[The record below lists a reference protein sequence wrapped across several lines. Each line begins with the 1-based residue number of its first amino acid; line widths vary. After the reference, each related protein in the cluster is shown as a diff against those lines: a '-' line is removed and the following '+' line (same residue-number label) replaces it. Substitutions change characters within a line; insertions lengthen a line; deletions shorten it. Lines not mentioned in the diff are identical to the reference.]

1 MGFQFIRRAAGAAGL
16 LFVAGLVPAAIQAQV
31 VVRGILYD
39 DATGLPVRGAV
50 MLVDP
55 ATDAPIAH
63 VRADSAGQFA
73 LQTREGTYQ
82 IAAVFPGYTSV
93 LSAPIGLEN
102 GEQMTVHVPIATSGD
117 PTHQI
122 AVVQHVKPA
131 AHASVRDDHS
141 RLRAFEARRALGTG
155 LHFDAAQIAHAHVA
169 TLGEFLQNVPGLS
182 VTDPGTTSSM
192 SMVRSS
198 ASFVS
203 NNPNTANACHIA
215 WFVDGRRI
223 DLPGMSDPITQGLG
237 MMTLDSVI
245 GIEVFRGLSELPPE
259 FADPDVRCGA
269 VAVWTKE

>member
-16 LFVAGLVPAAIQAQV
+16 LFVAGLVPAVVQSQV
-31 VVRGILYD
+31 VIRGILYD

-55 ATDAPIAH
+55 STDAPVAH

-73 LQTREGTYQ
+73 LQTREGQYQ

-93 LSAPIGLEN
+93 LSAPVSLQD
-102 GEQMTVHVPIATSGD
+102 GEQMTVHVPIAVSGD

-131 AHASVRDDHS
+131 HSSVRSEGS
-141 RLRAFEARRALGTG
+141 RLSAFNARRALGTG
-155 LHFDAAQIAHAHVA
+155 LHFDAQQIAHSHAA

-182 VTDPGTTSSM
+182 VTDPATTSSM
-192 SMVRSS
+192 SMIRNIGSLATSGRS
-198 ASFVS
+198 
-203 NNPNTANACHIA
+203 TAGACHIA
-215 WFVDGRRI
+215 WFIDGRRI

-237 MMTLDSVI
+237 MMTLDNVI

-269 VAVWTKE
+269 VALWTRE

>member
-16 LFVAGLVPAAIQAQV
+16 LFVAGLVPAAVQAQV
-31 VVRGILYD
+31 VIRGILYD

-55 ATDAPIAH
+55 STDAPVAH

-73 LQTREGTYQ
+73 LQTREGQYQ

-93 LSAPIGLEN
+93 LSAPVSLRD
-102 GEQMTVHVPIATSGD
+102 GEQMTVHVPIAVNGD

-122 AVVQHVKPA
+122 AVVQHVKPD
-131 AHASVRDDHS
+131 HASVRSDRS
-141 RLRAFEARRALGTG
+141 RLSAFDARRALGTG
-155 LHFDAAQIAHAHVA
+155 LHFDAQQIAHSQAA

-182 VTDPGTTSSM
+182 VTNPSTTSSM
-192 SMVRSS
+192 TMMRSVG
-198 ASFVS
+198 SFTS
-203 NNPNTANACHIA
+203 SGRSTSSSACHIA
-215 WFVDGRRI
+215 WFIDGRRI

-237 MMTLDSVI
+237 MMTLDNVI

-269 VAVWTKE
+269 VALWTRE